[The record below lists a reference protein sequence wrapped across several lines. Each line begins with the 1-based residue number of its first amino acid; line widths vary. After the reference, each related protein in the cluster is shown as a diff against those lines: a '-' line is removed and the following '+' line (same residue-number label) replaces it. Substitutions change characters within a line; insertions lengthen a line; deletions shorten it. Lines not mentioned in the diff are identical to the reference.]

1 MEILRAA
8 EHKVKGIASDQGRG
22 CNNWIMGEWSRCN
35 RLGSSAATRQE
46 TGVETMT
53 ELLLWLTMTVY
64 FEARSE
70 PQACQVKVARVVLN
84 RMKDGDIKKVILA
97 PRQFSW
103 VSDKMDGDVIKP
115 GHRPNIES
123 AAWKQS
129 EESAR
134 TAIYSSGTFPATHFH
149 ATWIEK
155 PKSWGNLKLV
165 RTCGQHHFY
174 S

>member
-1 MEILRAA
+1 MA
-8 EHKVKGIASDQGRG
+8 E
-22 CNNWIMGEWSRCN
+22 M
-35 RLGSSAATRQE
+35 L
-46 TGVETMT
+46 M
-53 ELLLWLTMTVY
+53 WLTMTIY
-64 FEARSE
+64 FEARGE
-70 PQACQVKVARVVLN
+70 PEKCQVKVAQVVLN
-84 RMKDGDIKKVILA
+84 RMKDGDIKKGILA
-97 PRQFSW
+97 PYQFSW
-103 VSDKMDGDVIKP
+103 VPEKMINGVLKP
-115 GHRPNIES
+115 EHRPNVES